1 MTDIRRPPAVAIASF
16 VDRPDLRADDRF
28 LREALEAR
36 GLRPIPA
43 VWDDAAVDWK
53 SFDACLIR
61 SVSDYH
67 LKYDAFRS
75 WLRRLGGLI
84 PTWNEV
90 GLVEWNTDKTHLRG
104 LSERGIPTLPT
115 LWLARGAEVC
125 LADLL
130 AEQGWTDAIVKPT
143 VGLAAQM
150 VRRVGA
156 AESED
161 QRALEALLVNYGA
174 MVQPFLPSIETHGE
188 TSLVYIDG
196 RLTHTVRKRP
206 ATGDFRVQGVWG
218 GNSELCEPTVE
229 ELRIAEAILAILDA
243 RPLFAR
249 VDLVKGFEGTPC
261 LIELEMIEPDLF
273 FREKPKAADALAKA
287 VSRILL
293 E

>member
-1 MTDIRRPPAVAIASF
+1 MTDIRRAPAVAIASF
-16 VDRPDLRADDRF
+16 IDRPELRADDRF

-75 WLRRLGGLI
+75 WLRRLGRLV
-84 PTWNEV
+84 PTWNDV
-90 GLVEWNTDKTHLRG
+90 GLVEWNADKTHLRR
-104 LSERGIPTLPT
+104 LSERGIPIIPT
-115 LWLARGAEVC
+115 LWLVRGTEVR

-130 AEQGWTDAIVKPT
+130 ADRGWTDAIVKPT

-156 AESED
+156 SESDD
-161 QRALEALLVNYGA
+161 QRALEALLANFGA

-188 TSLVYIDG
+188 TSLIYIDG
-196 RLTHTVRKRP
+196 KLTHTVRKRP

-218 GNSELCEPTVE
+218 GNSELCEPTVD
-229 ELRIAEAILAILDA
+229 ELRIAEDIFAVLDT

-249 VDLVKGFEGTPC
+249 VDFVTGFEGRPC

-273 FREKPKAADALAKA
+273 FREQPKAADALAKA
-287 VSRILL
+287 VSKMLL